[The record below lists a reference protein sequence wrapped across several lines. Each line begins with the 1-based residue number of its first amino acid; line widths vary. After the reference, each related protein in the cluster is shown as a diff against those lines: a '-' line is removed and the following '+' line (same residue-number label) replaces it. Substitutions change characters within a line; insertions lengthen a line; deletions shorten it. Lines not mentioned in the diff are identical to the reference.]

1 MTYTIQPSENGNYI
15 LMKIVG
21 EITRESSLKPNLEAH
36 ALGMKL
42 GIHRYLVDATEAR
55 NVESPVANYQFAYTD
70 MAQATG
76 IDPDA
81 IAAFVVSPED
91 HSHDFIET
99 VLRNA
104 GQSATLFRDREQAIR
119 FLLEGVAKD

>member
-1 MTYTIQPSENGNYI
+1 MTYTIQPSEDGNYI
-15 LMKIVG
+15 VMKIVG

-36 ALGMKL
+36 AMGMKL
-42 GIHRYLVDATEAR
+42 GIHKYMVDATEAR
-55 NVESPVANYQFAYTD
+55 NVESPVANYQFAYKD
-70 MAQATG
+70 MAQHPG

-81 IAAFVVSPED
+81 IAAFLVSPED

-99 VLRNA
+99 LFRNS

-119 FLLEGVAKD
+119 FLLEGISKD

>member
-1 MTYTIQPSENGNYI
+1 MTYTIRPSEDGNYI

-70 MAQATG
+70 MAQTPG

-104 GQSATLFRDREQAIR
+104 GQSATIFRDREQAIR
-119 FLLEGVAKD
+119 FLMEGAAKD

>member
-1 MTYTIQPSENGNYI
+1 MTYTIRPSEDGNYI
-15 LMKIVG
+15 EMKVVG
-21 EITRESSLKPNLEAH
+21 EITRESSLGPNLEAH

-55 NVESPVANYQFAYTD
+55 NVETAVANYQFAYQD
-70 MAQATG
+70 MAQTPG
-76 IDPDA
+76 LDPDA

-99 VLRNA
+99 VLRNS

-119 FLLEGVAKD
+119 FLLEGMSKD